1 MNTKGLKRYL
11 GDKAFYKMLFALILP
26 MVIQQG
32 ITNFVSLL
40 DNVMVGSLGTLQ
52 MSGVSIVN
60 QLIFVFNLSLF
71 GALSGV
77 SIFGAQF
84 YGQGDQQG
92 MRHTVRIK
100 LYFGVGILAA
110 ALVLFGCKGPEL
122 AGLFLSEEAND
133 PAALAETLGYAMDY
147 LRVAVWG
154 LPPFM
159 VVQVY
164 SGTLRETGE
173 TKAAMNAGLLA
184 IVVNLVGNYL
194 LIFGKFGFPQMGV
207 AGAALATVASRWVE
221 MAYLVRFTHKNTARF
236 PFMQGVYRSWRVP
249 ARLLQKVIVTGLPL
263 LANEVL
269 WSVGTTFVN
278 QNYST
283 RGLTVVAASN
293 IATTAWQLFCV
304 IMFAM
309 GNAISILVGQKLG
322 AGDIDGAKAM
332 DDKLLFF
339 TTASHVAI
347 GLLIIAAAPFIPYL
361 YNTEPEVRTLAT
373 HLLMVQ
379 GASLPIHAFLHGA
392 YFTIR
397 SGGKTVVT
405 FFFDSGYTWLLP
417 VPLSF
422 ALCRYTALP
431 MVAVYAIVQF
441 SDIVKLFVAVPLLRG
456 GSWAQNLVGGADS
469 AGARD

>member
-1 MNTKGLKRYL
+1 MRPKGLKKYI
-11 GDKAFYKMLFALILP
+11 GDRAFYRMLVALILP

-52 MSGVSIVN
+52 MSGVSIIN
-60 QLIFVFNLSLF
+60 QLFFVSNLSLF
-71 GALSGV
+71 GALGGV

-84 YGQGDQQG
+84 FGMEDQEG

-100 LYFGVGILAA
+100 LYCGA
-110 ALVLFGCKGPEL
+110 ALLLVSLTLFGLYGPQL
-122 AGLFLSEEAND
+122 AGLFLNEENND
-133 PAALAETLGYAMDY
+133 PAALAATLGYAMDY
-147 LRVAVWG
+147 LDVAVWG
-154 LPPFM
+154 LLPFM

-164 SGTLRETGE
+164 SSTLRETGE
-173 TKAAMNAGLLA
+173 TMASMKAGLLA
-184 IVVNLVGNYL
+184 IAVNLAGNYL
-194 LIFGKFGFPQMGV
+194 LIFGKFGFPALGV
-207 AGAALATVASRWVE
+207 AGAALATVTSRWVE
-221 MAYLVRFTHKNTARF
+221 LAYLLLFTHRNTARF
-236 PFMQGVYRSWRVP
+236 PFMKGVYRSLRVP
-249 ARLLQKVIVTGLPL
+249 GRLLRKVLITGAPL
-263 LANEVL
+263 LANEIL

-322 AGDIDGAKAM
+322 AGDIEGAREMDG
-332 DDKLLFF
+332 KLLFF
-339 TTASHVAI
+339 TTASQAVM
-347 GLLIIAAAPFIPYL
+347 GLLIIAVSPLIPLL
-361 YNTEPEVRTLAT
+361 YNTEPEVRTLAMQM
-373 HLLMVQ
+373 LMVQ

-405 FFFDSGYTWLLP
+405 FFFDCGYTWLVP
-417 VPLSF
+417 VPLTF
-422 ALCRYTALP
+422 VLCRFTTLP
-431 MVAVYAIVQF
+431 VLTVFFIAQF
-441 SDIVKLFVAVPLLRG
+441 SDLLKLCVAVPLLKS
-456 GSWAQNLVGGADS
+456 GSWAQNVVRDVGTPEA
-469 AGARD
+469 